1 MTEQYDPYENA
12 IAERING
19 ILKQEFDIDK
29 YDTSIEIKRRLIEN
43 SIEIYNN
50 YRPHLSNYMLTPNQ
64 MHKQKSIKRKSYK
77 SKKGSDKKSLPL
89 IY

>member
-19 ILKQEFDIDK
+19 ILKQEIEIDK
-29 YDTSIEIKRRLIEN
+29 YDTTLEIKRKLVQD

-50 YRPHLSNYMLTPNQ
+50 FRPHLSNYMLTPNQ
-64 MHKQKSIKRKSYK
+64 MHKQKTIKIKLYK
-77 SKKGSDKKSLPL
+77 KKKGSDKKSLPL
-89 IY
+89 VY